1 VTGREALQWAVS
13 LLAGLGL
20 DKRVARLESRL
31 ILEKAWGKKG
41 LKLITD
47 LDELLDEDAQEK
59 YMSLIG
65 RRVRREPLQYIVEE
79 QEFMSLPFK
88 VSPDVLIPRWD
99 SELLAEE
106 AIGLGK
112 SFVEPRILD
121 IGTGSGAIAVSLAFY
136 LPRCR
141 VWAVD
146 ISGPAL
152 EVARQNARRNG
163 VGDRVE
169 FLKGDLFAPLPPGI
183 KFHLIVSNPPY
194 LTEEE
199 LASLA
204 EEVKKEPRIA
214 LDGGKDGLEFYK
226 EIIPAAFEFLLPG
239 GSLLLEV
246 GWQQG
251 GSAAEIMAR
260 HGYSRLRVKKDY
272 QGKDRV
278 VIGEK
283 TRE

>member
-1 VTGREALQWAVS
+1 MTGREALQWAVS